1 MHGGRPTPRSPFPPH
16 PVSSPFLPPP
26 GGHRAPSA
34 PSQPRQPGCRPP
46 LPAASLS
53 LFLEVAGALP
63 STLRPRHHGQRG
75 AGGGGGAGP
84 ALGRVADP
92 PGIRLGSRLAA
103 VAIETEQQRD
113 EGRATGWGRGP
124 LGEPGGWAGRGG
136 GGPAVGASVCLT
148 RGTPFRTQAPP
159 TRTPPNRGGRALPAP
174 PRPAAPTLSW
184 KQAWRGQS
192 RAEAAWCAGPGGARQ
207 VQPPPTRR
215 LAGAPPTRQRPHSRL
230 RSPGGG
236 IPTPR
241 PGRGANGRA
250 DSPVGGAG
258 GAAKAAATRRRA
270 RAEGASRPGAPTTMA
285 SKCPKCDKTVY
296 FGECPARP
304 APRARPAAL
313 GRRPRTPR
321 SPRAPGRRPGMRGPN
336 RIRRAAGSGAAGGW
350 S

>member
-1 MHGGRPTPRSPFPPH
+1 MRGQAGPVGGGLQGPRPPQPRPALHEDALRPRGGRWEALGPAGGSRRGVRGPGSSGAGANARRAPHPALPIPPPH
-16 PVSSPFLPPP
+16 PHPVSVSSPFLPPP

-174 PRPAAPTLSW
+174 PRPAAPTLS
-184 KQAWRGQS
+184 
-192 RAEAAWCAGPGGARQ
+192 
-207 VQPPPTRR
+207 
-215 LAGAPPTRQRPHSRL
+215 
-230 RSPGGG
+230 
-236 IPTPR
+236 
-241 PGRGANGRA
+241 
-250 DSPVGGAG
+250 
-258 GAAKAAATRRRA
+258 
-270 RAEGASRPGAPTTMA
+270 
-285 SKCPKCDKTVY
+285 
-296 FGECPARP
+296 
-304 APRARPAAL
+304 
-313 GRRPRTPR
+313 
-321 SPRAPGRRPGMRGPN
+321 
-336 RIRRAAGSGAAGGW
+336 
-350 S
+350 